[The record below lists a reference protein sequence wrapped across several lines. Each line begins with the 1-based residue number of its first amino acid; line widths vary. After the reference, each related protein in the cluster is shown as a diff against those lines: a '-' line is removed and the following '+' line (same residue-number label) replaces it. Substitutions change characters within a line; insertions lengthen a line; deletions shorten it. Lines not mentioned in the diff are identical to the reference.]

1 MASPQLGFCG
11 LGSRLGSNEK
21 VEMTLSA
28 SKRVRQR
35 PLGIICVFPLALFDV
50 RRPRAFRGPA
60 FEPWSVG
67 LLILSREARALEP
80 YGAR

>member
-11 LGSRLGSNEK
+11 LGSRLGSNKK

-35 PLGIICVFPLALFDV
+35 LLGFIYVFSPSSV
-50 RRPRAFRGPA
+50 RREVASGPSWVSLQT
-60 FEPWSVG
+60 PVSWTPNLGSG
-67 LLILSREARALEP
+67 GSSP
-80 YGAR
+80 